1 MFPTFVIRFMLML
14 LNSRLLWIQ
23 IFLLFLSLFSFW
35 YSHYTCAT
43 FFIGV
48 PQSLDILFYWFIFSV
63 FVLFAFQL
71 WRFLLRYPQAQRF
84 FPQPCRVLI
93 SLSNAFFILLQH
105 AWSLIFLFGSFLSFH
120 LSAYKAY
127 LSCLLSTLSIKT
139 LGIVMIVV
147 LNSCSDNSNIPAM
160 SFSDACF
167 VSSNC
172 YFCLVIFSW

>member
-48 PQSLDILFYWFIFSV
+48 PHSLDILFYLFIFSV

-71 WRFLLRYPQAQRF
+71 WRFLLRYPQAQSLSSAMSGTNK
-84 FPQPCRVLI
+84 PVKCILHSVTACLI
-93 SLSNAFFILLQH
+93 SN
-105 AWSLIFLFGSFLSFH
+105 LSFWFF
-120 LSAYKAY
+120 LKLPSV
-127 LSCLLSTLSIKT
+127 CLQSLPFL
-139 LGIVMIVV
+139 
-147 LNSCSDNSNIPAM
+147 PA
-160 SFSDACF
+160 
-167 VSSNC
+167 V
-172 YFCLVIFSW
+172 YFIH